1 VDATSSF
8 FDWSSD
14 FSSFCSIINPSKMD
28 SRKQA
33 KRQFAAL
40 LANFCTGD
48 LEIETNNGAQIKLD
62 LDTPISC
69 SGLDADTIGE
79 LIEEVDDLLAE
90 LEGQDLNSV
99 KSRYAAIISCTDAIN
114 NGANIATNCDE
125 DSTASGSAS
134 GTGTGGSD
142 TSAEPDVDM
151 GMVQLYRAFPN
162 PFATTT
168 QFAYEVEA
176 EAGADVEITVYNVA
190 GREVR
195 KLVSGFQPGGRQFTA
210 WDGRDDAGVMMTR
223 GVYFVRTVIAGQKA
237 PVQRLLFVR

>member
-1 VDATSSF
+1 
-8 FDWSSD
+8 
-14 FSSFCSIINPSKMD
+14 
-28 SRKQA
+28 
-33 KRQFAAL
+33 
-40 LANFCTGD
+40 
-48 LEIETNNGAQIKLD
+48 
-62 LDTPISC
+62 
-69 SGLDADTIGE
+69 
-79 LIEEVDDLLAE
+79 
-90 LEGQDLNSV
+90 
-99 KSRYAAIISCTDAIN
+99 
-114 NGANIATNCDE
+114 
-125 DSTASGSAS
+125 
-134 GTGTGGSD
+134 
-142 TSAEPDVDM
+142 M